1 MNIENIKKIVWP
13 VIIIIVVIILVVFGL
28 TVSNKQINNRVIKIG
43 VILPLSG
50 DLAIIGEPAKH
61 GAEMALANFQN
72 LKNKYELIFEDDQYD
87 VNKTVTAANKL
98 ISVDKVNAIVT
109 LGSAEGNVVKPLAN
123 KNKIIHFNTA
133 ASDQTIADGKYIFNH
148 WTPPQEEAR
157 TLITELVRKD
167 IKKVAIFTTNNDGMI
182 AISNELKNQLAETN
196 ITVVMDE
203 KINVGNRDF
212 RTQIMKL
219 KTNLPDIIISQN
231 TPPELEILA
240 KQIKEA
246 SIKIPLTSIEVF
258 DTTSAPE
265 LFKGYWYA
273 TVSDFTDKFATDFKN
288 KYSTGPALATGNI
301 YDIISLIITASENT
315 HSSPSSENISAELLK
330 IKDFTGAM
338 GNLSINSSG
347 AVISKAAIKIVK

>member
-1 MNIENIKKIVWP
+1 MWHNIVNIAQTASA
-13 VIIIIVVIILVVFGL
+13 FL
-28 TVSNKQINNRVIKIG
+28 TN
-43 VILPLSG
+43 
-50 DLAIIGEPAKH
+50 
-61 GAEMALANFQN
+61 
-72 LKNKYELIFEDDQYD
+72 
-87 VNKTVTAANKL
+87 
-98 ISVDKVNAIVT
+98 
-109 LGSAEGNVVKPLAN
+109 
-123 KNKIIHFNTA
+123 
-133 ASDQTIADGKYIFNH
+133 GKA
-148 WTPPQEEAR
+148 PP
-157 TLITELVRKD
+157 
-167 IKKVAIFTTNNDGMI
+167 
-182 AISNELKNQLAETN
+182 
-196 ITVVMDE
+196 
-203 KINVGNRDF
+203 
-212 RTQIMKL
+212 
-219 KTNLPDIIISQN
+219 N